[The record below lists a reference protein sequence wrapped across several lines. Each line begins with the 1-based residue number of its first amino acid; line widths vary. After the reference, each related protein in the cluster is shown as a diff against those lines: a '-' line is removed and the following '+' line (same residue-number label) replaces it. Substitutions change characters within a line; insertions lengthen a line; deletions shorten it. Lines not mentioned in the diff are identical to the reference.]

1 MARSRSRGRDE
12 DGYQSDDATVRP
24 FKKVKKSKS
33 SKGSKTPKKP
43 PPLYYKEGEE
53 VMARWPGSRLYY
65 NATIQ
70 LRRPEQGEYDVLY
83 ENGVVFTVTP
93 KDVYKQPSPASKK
106 QSRKASSDIS
116 SDAAEITEDEDI
128 TSMIVNAAVKATK
141 RVSSHSFKEPSRVS
155 SRAARSSS
163 RAGNGNPDLFSDDE
177 ELLSVSQR
185 HSVSSK
191 VSNSSSRLNKVS
203 FSSTINRLLDNVLN
217 TRQQNGAQEDI
228 PEAAEEVTANG
239 VEEITEEKENTKRVS
254 KSSRVSS
261 TKNASFRL
269 EQFSEDEEEGKPL
282 VPQPTQEPDQTQRL
296 GSEWLVSLFF
306 MFLCPTILITLH
318 NLCTSNGRMTK
329 LKSIHLNVIF

>member
-1 MARSRSRGRDE
+1 MARSHSRGRDE

-43 PPLYYKEGEE
+43 PPLYYQEGEE

-93 KDVYKQPSPASKK
+93 KDVYKQPSPGSKK
-106 QSRKASSDIS
+106 QARKASSDIS

-128 TSMIVNAAVKATK
+128 TSMIVNAAVQATK
-141 RVSSHSFKEPSRVS
+141 RVSSHSFKEPSKVS
-155 SRAARSSS
+155 SRAARSS

-185 HSVSSK
+185 PSVSSK
-191 VSNSSSRLNKVS
+191 VSTSSRSSRLNKVS

-217 TRQQNGAQEDI
+217 NKQNGAEEDI

-239 VEEITEEKENTKRVS
+239 VEEITEEKEGTKRVS

-261 TKNASFRL
+261 TKNTSFRL

-282 VPQPTQEPDQTQRL
+282 VPQPTQEPAQRL
-296 GSEWLVSLFF
+296 NSEWLVSLFF

-318 NLCTSNGRMTK
+318 NICTSNGNKHT
-329 LKSIHLNVIF
+329 LSITFYPQI